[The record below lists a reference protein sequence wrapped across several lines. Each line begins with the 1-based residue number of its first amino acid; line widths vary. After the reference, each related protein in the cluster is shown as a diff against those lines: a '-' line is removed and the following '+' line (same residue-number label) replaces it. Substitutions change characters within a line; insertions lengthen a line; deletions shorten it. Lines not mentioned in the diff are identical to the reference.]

1 MRYREQA
8 PPASL
13 APWVEC
19 AWTIDPGPALDPH
32 RVLPD
37 GCIDLLWS
45 STQGVHVIGPMT
57 RALTVSLEPVSRVAG
72 LRFHPGAA
80 PALLGVRAE
89 ELLDERVEPSDVL
102 GDDGKRLEEDAAE
115 AASPADA
122 LRRFAA
128 RRASRSPWP
137 DPLVREAVRRIG
149 AGRPLG
155 DLGVSERHLRRRMN
169 AEVGYGPKRLE
180 RVLRL
185 RRALARARGDG
196 LAAAAYSAGYADQA
210 HFTNDCVVLAGIP
223 PGRFLQDAAA

>member
-19 AWTIDPGPALDPH
+19 AWTIDPGPPVDPH

-37 GCIDLLWS
+37 GCIDVLWS
-45 STQGVHVIGPMT
+45 STQGVHVVGPMT
-57 RALTVSLEPVSRVAG
+57 RALVVSLDPGSRVAG

-89 ELLDERVEPSDVL
+89 ELLDARVGPADVL
-102 GDDGKRLEEDAAE
+102 GDDGKRLEEDAATL
-115 AASPADA
+115 PAEA

-128 RRASRSPWP
+128 RRAHRSRWP
-137 DPLVREAVRRIG
+137 DPLVREAVRRIRAG
-149 AGRPLG
+149 APLG

-185 RRALARARGDG
+185 RRALAGARGDG

-210 HFTNDCVVLAGIP
+210 HFTNDCVALAGIT
-223 PGRFLQDAAA
+223 PGRFLQDIAA